1 MNPRFCVLFFKK
13 NMSTV
18 VRACRPEKPGVGLTR
33 QSRCPA
39 RTQAYY
45 RIAARERDYLWFNW
59 QLRATLFH
67 VKNYRTLRKQWIQV
81 IEKQM
86 RKKVRVYYPVVASYI
101 LSYLDYDKLPKRQI
115 VFMPPPM
122 SWFDNLDYASLDI
135 SRVCR
140 NMAGRLATL
149 GYPVECQEIEE
160 MDVYLE
166 YYSSSINFQIDLE
179 YFRVLYRRLE
189 RQQVRDPWRILYS
202 HMMVQGYGGLSYD
215 YQEGHLCRNY
225 PRQRSDHYF
234 RLWITRNQLTDE
246 PLALATSWFER
257 MKRPSIRGY

>member
-1 MNPRFCVLFFKK
+1 MELMN
-13 NMSTV
+13 V

-67 VKNYRTLRKQWIQV
+67 VKNYRNLRKQWIQM
-81 IEKQM
+81 IE
-86 RKKVRVYYPVVASYI
+86 KKVRVYYTIVASHI
-101 LSYLDYDKLPKRQI
+101 LSYLDYDRLPKRSND
-115 VFMPPPM
+115 FMPPPM
-122 SWFDNLDYASLDI
+122 IWFDNLDYASFDI

-149 GYPVECQEIEE
+149 GYPVECQDIEE

-166 YYSSSINFQIDLE
+166 YYSSSINFQIDLK
-179 YFRVLYRRLE
+179 YFRVLYRKLE
-189 RQQVRDPWRILYS
+189 RQQVKDPWRILYS
-202 HMMVQGYGGLSYD
+202 HMMVQGYGGMSYD

-225 PRQRSDHYF
+225 PGQRSDHYF
-234 RLWITRNQLTDE
+234 KLWTQRTPLTGE
-246 PLALATSWFER
+246 SLALVTSWFER
-257 MKRPSIRGY
+257 MKRPSIRGPTRWN